1 MNKTSKNIS
10 PGTYRTC
17 LAPAAVA
24 DLISMFSWGGI
35 SESSLQQKDSALL
48 KMREDSKNLSPCF
61 TLKEDFTTE
70 KIIGT
75 ILIVAGVFILNYKDY
90 LQN

>member
-1 MNKTSKNIS
+1 MLILIPGILAVIGIYLYFNALADSSASKIV
-10 PGTYRTC
+10 PLTAIYPLFTC
-17 LAPAAVA
+17 FYAF
-24 DLISMFSWGGI
+24 IF
-35 SESSLQQKDSALL
+35 
-48 KMREDSKNLSPCF
+48 
-61 TLKEDFTTE
+61 LKEDFTTE